1 MPMNPHS
8 LELLEYESLLRL
20 LARYTGSPLGRQL
33 VEQARPS
40 SDRQWLDSELAAATE
55 ALDYTRST
63 ERATGA
69 RDGPV
74 RLRFTDLPDTG
85 GAAERLRIEGS
96 VLDSLEIYSLIALLE
111 RASEIRGAL
120 LPAAE
125 AYPRLSE
132 RAARIGE
139 FRPLLR
145 ELAGKILPDG
155 AVADDASVALA
166 RIRRDIERQR
176 KQIEESLDRFV
187 RTHRED
193 GVLQEEFVTVRNDR
207 FVIPV
212 IPGAKKRV
220 PGVIHGA
227 SGSGHTLF
235 LEPME
240 TIELNNDL
248 VRLNEEEM
256 REVHRILREMT
267 ARLREHAGAIR
278 EAARVLGELDYA
290 FAKARFAVDF
300 DAVIPRFSNDEQPRL
315 VLRRARHPLLQDVLR
330 RQNKPIVPIS
340 LSLDS
345 DARTL
350 LISGPNT
357 GGKTVAMKTAGL
369 LALMAQSALPVPAE
383 EAEFPVFDEVL
394 ADIGDEQS
402 IEQSL
407 SSFSAHIVRLKE
419 MVESVTPRSLVLL
432 DELGRATDPEEG
444 GALGVAALEEFR
456 QFGAFTL
463 ASTHLLPLK
472 VYGAGTP
479 GVLNASMGFNEDT
492 LAPTYVL
499 RTGMPGK
506 SAGLDIATRLGLPAH
521 MIERARNA
529 MSTRERD
536 LARLLNQLEQRLTE
550 AAAQVAENARASM
563 KLVEREQALEKEAQ
577 RQQAQKLKE
586 MEQRAAEA
594 VAQFEA
600 QTRQMMEA
608 LAATAEKRKDAEKL
622 QRQAARIKR
631 EFEESVQGAA
641 KPKAPPPALP
651 EIREGVRVRL
661 RDVREA
667 AVVRRVHPNGRLDV
681 DLGML
686 TMQIQA
692 SDVVEILQG
701 QRQGPRLPAGVTFT
715 AGPRW
720 DTLTREINVIG
731 KTADEAIDVVD
742 KFLDTALLAEV
753 ARIRV
758 VHGHGHGVLRKA
770 LGGWLAKHPAVEKF
784 YPASPQEGGTGA
796 TIVELKGG

>member
-1 MPMNPHS
+1 MNAHS
-8 LELLEYESLLRL
+8 LELLEYESLRRL
-20 LARYTGSPLGRQL
+20 LARYTGSPLGRNL
-33 VEQARPS
+33 LEKVTPS
-40 SDRQWLDSELAAATE
+40 SDREYLASELALAAE
-55 ALDYTRST
+55 ALEYTRSAD
-63 ERATGA
+63 RSSGA
-69 RDGPV
+69 RDGPA
-74 RLRFTDLPDTG
+74 RLRFTDLPDIES
-85 GAAERLRIEGS
+85 ASVRLRIEGA
-96 VLDSLEIYSLIALLE
+96 VLDSLEIYSLLVLLE
-111 RASEIRGAL
+111 RAAEIRGAL
-120 LPAAE
+120 LGCADT
-125 AYPRLSE
+125 YPRLSDM
-132 RAARIGE
+132 ASLISE

-145 ELAGKILPDG
+145 DLAGKILPDG
-155 AVADDASVALA
+155 SLSDDASVALA
-166 RIRRDIERQR
+166 RIRRDVERQR
-176 KQIEESLDRFV
+176 RQIEESLERFV
-187 RTHRED
+187 RAHRED

-267 ARLREHAGAIR
+267 GRLREHAPAVEG
-278 EAARVLGELDYA
+278 AARILGQMDYA
-290 FAKARFAVDF
+290 FAKARFAVEF
-300 DAVIPRFSNDEQPRL
+300 DAVIPRFTLDDQPRL
-315 VLRRARHPLLQDVLR
+315 ALRRARHPLLQDVLR
-330 RQNKPIVPIS
+330 RRKKPIVPVS

-345 DARTL
+345 ETRTL

-357 GGKTVAMKTAGL
+357 GGKTVTMKTVGL
-369 LALMAQSALPVPAE
+369 LSLMAQSALPVPAE

-402 IEQSL
+402 IEQNL

-419 MVESVTPRSLVLL
+419 MVEAVTPRSLVLL

-444 GALGVAALEEFR
+444 GSLGVAVVEEFR

-479 GVLNASMGFNEDT
+479 GVLNASMGFNEET
-492 LAPTYVL
+492 LEPTYVL

-506 SAGLDIATRLGLPAH
+506 SAGLDIATRLGLPPH

-550 AAAQVAENARASM
+550 AAAQIAANEQAKV
-563 KLVEREQALEKEAQ
+563 KLIEREQTLEKEAQ
-577 RQQAQKLKE
+577 KQQALKLKE
-586 MEQRAAEA
+586 LEHRAAEA
-594 VAQFEA
+594 IAQFDA
-600 QTRQMMEA
+600 GTRQMMEA
-608 LAATAEKRKDAEKL
+608 LTASAERRKDAEKL

-631 EFEESVQGAA
+631 ELQETIHGASG
-641 KPKAPPPALP
+641 PKAPPPALP
-651 EIREGVRVRL
+651 ELHEGVRVRL

-667 AVVRRVHPNGRLDV
+667 AIVRRVNPNGTLDV

-686 TMQIQA
+686 KMQVPA
-692 SDVVEILQG
+692 SEVLEILEGKGQG
-701 QRQGPRLPAGVTFT
+701 RHLPAGVTFT

-731 KTADEAIDVVD
+731 KTADEAIDAVD
-742 KFLDTALLAEV
+742 KFLDTAILAEV

-770 LGGWLAKHPAVEKF
+770 LGTWLGKHPGVEKY